1 MTDQIRFDG
10 FEQEPKKQVESA
22 PEKAITCCF
31 TGHREIEHSKELYTT
46 VRAEIERAYAN
57 GYRIFCTGGALGF
70 DTVAALNVLAVRQT
84 AHSDI
89 QLHLI
94 LPYKDQASR
103 WNEYDKHMYNSILKR
118 ADRVEYHS
126 EHYTDWCM
134 FTRNRRLVELSSL
147 CICYMTEDKGGTK
160 FTVEL
165 ATKKGLTVIN
175 LATAK

>member
-1 MTDQIRFDG
+1 MVDG
-10 FEQEPKKQVESA
+10 KKV
-22 PEKAITCCF
+22 CCF
-31 TGHREIEHSKELYTT
+31 TGHREIEHSPELYAK

-89 QLHLI
+89 RLHLI

-103 WNEYDKHMYNSILKR
+103 WNEYDKHMYNSILER

-134 FTRNRRLVELSSL
+134 FTRNRRLCDASST
-147 CICYMTEDKGGTK
+147 CIAFLDHGSGGT
-160 FTVEL
+160 FYTVKY
-165 ATKKGLTVIN
+165 ARQNGLEIVN
-175 LATAK
+175 LAKKLRGIENEN